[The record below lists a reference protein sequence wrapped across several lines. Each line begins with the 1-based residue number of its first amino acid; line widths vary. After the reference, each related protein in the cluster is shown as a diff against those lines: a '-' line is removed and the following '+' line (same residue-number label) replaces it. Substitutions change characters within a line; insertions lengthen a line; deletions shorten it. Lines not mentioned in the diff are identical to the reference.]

1 MDEDWP
7 FSHVIDNIRQII
19 GIKIKK
25 KVGEWNP
32 EQEIS
37 KKFRHRMISCFV
49 TCNEYSCLFSFLST
63 CFTMQCSIHRFL
75 YLFIQCFKDFI
86 LPILPFFQTNYIYE
100 WFHAVILCYWLNIY
114 GGFLNI
120 NVFMLFYETNSFS
133 NLKIFQIYS
142 TIKFWNWIIILFPS

>member
-1 MDEDWP
+1 M
-7 FSHVIDNIRQII
+7 N
-19 GIKIKK
+19 
-25 KVGEWNP
+25 
-32 EQEIS
+32 EIQS
-37 KKFRHRMISCFV
+37 KKYRKSFVIGWFRVLSRIFFATNILVC
-49 TCNEYSCLFSFLST
+49 FLSSQLVSP
-63 CFTMQCSIHRFL
+63 CNARFIVSCT
-75 YLFIQCFKDFI
+75 YLFNVSKI
-86 LPILPFFQTNYIYE
+86 LPILLFFQTNYIYE